1 MDVAPVLQHPELAFT
16 DRHPG
21 RRRRLPPDFTEGSRG
36 ISEFH
41 PRTEPV
47 SSGTVSMGRVP
58 PGDRRIRESAES
70 CRGDQISPTST
81 FHFFSQRHHFILQG
95 TASIGCGG
103 RIYHLGAEC
112 VVRSF
117 CHHRLCDRRTPS
129 AGIHF
134 SDRRCLVYGRLGTN
148 SSRNSG
154 GISCGRLRR
163 G

>member
-36 ISEFH
+36 ISEVH

-47 SSGTVSMGRVP
+47 SSGIVSMGRVP

-70 CRGDQISPTST
+70 CRDDQISRPST
-81 FHFFSQRHHFILQG
+81 FHFFSHRHHFVLQG
-95 TASIGCGG
+95 TAPIGCGG
-103 RIYHLGAEC
+103 WFYYLGAEC

-117 CHHRLCDRRTPS
+117 CHHRLRNGRTS
-129 AGIHF
+129 SSGIHF
-134 SDRRCLVYGRLGTN
+134 TDRRCLVYGRLGTN
-148 SSRNSG
+148 GSGNSG
-154 GISCGRLRR
+154 GISGGRLRR